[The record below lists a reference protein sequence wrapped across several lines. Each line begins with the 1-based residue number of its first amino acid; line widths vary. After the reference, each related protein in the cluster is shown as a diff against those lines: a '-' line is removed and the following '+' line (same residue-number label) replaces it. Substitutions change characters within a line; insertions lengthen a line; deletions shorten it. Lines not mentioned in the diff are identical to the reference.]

1 MKKLAI
7 TFLILSQFFILGL
20 SKQKEIENPYEK
32 YNLSFFEHFS
42 DEILI
47 NYLKKG
53 LGENQD
59 LKIANLKLQESE
71 KIVKLSLSQE
81 LPQIDFTPVLG
92 RTFASSDLLR
102 GDNNFQIHS
111 YSQNRFVLPLSASW
125 EIDIWRKNR
134 LKTKIAQ
141 KNVKIIEQ
149 DKKSAYVIYA
159 SSFSNNYFNLIKI
172 NSLLELEKEQNILIK
187 ELLDLTKNKEKIGL
201 SRKDDVLKIKETLVN
216 SNAKI
221 NDLEAKKEVIQ
232 NQLGYLLND
241 KLFNEIQTSNFDKI
255 KTFDTIPNELNSEVI
270 LNRPDVISASEGI
283 LKADMEAKIA
293 KRDLLPS
300 FKIMGTLGFNG
311 YNDLS
316 KIFGA
321 HTGMADLWVV
331 PELTI
336 FDAGKKYNLMK
347 LRKLELKEA
356 KVEYE
361 RTILN
366 SIKETNDALA
376 VLKTQN
382 KNYSLSKDILNIQL
396 ERLKLKY
403 SNKNNGLANKLD
415 YNLYQQSE
423 ILARKQLV
431 SDKIDYINSAINL
444 YRTLGGSDF
453 SINTQNL

>member
-1 MKKLAI
+1 
-7 TFLILSQFFILGL
+7 
-20 SKQKEIENPYEK
+20 
-32 YNLSFFEHFS
+32 
-42 DEILI
+42 
-47 NYLKKG
+47 
-53 LGENQD
+53 
-59 LKIANLKLQESE
+59 
-71 KIVKLSLSQE
+71 
-81 LPQIDFTPVLG
+81 
-92 RTFASSDLLR
+92 
-102 GDNNFQIHS
+102 
-111 YSQNRFVLPLSASW
+111 
-125 EIDIWRKNR
+125 
-134 LKTKIAQ
+134 
-141 KNVKIIEQ
+141 
-149 DKKSAYVIYA
+149 
-159 SSFSNNYFNLIKI
+159 
-172 NSLLELEKEQNILIK
+172 
-187 ELLDLTKNKEKIGL
+187 
-201 SRKDDVLKIKETLVN
+201 
-216 SNAKI
+216 
-221 NDLEAKKEVIQ
+221 
-232 NQLGYLLND
+232 
-241 KLFNEIQTSNFDKI
+241 
-255 KTFDTIPNELNSEVI
+255 
-270 LNRPDVISASEGI
+270 
-283 LKADMEAKIA
+283 MEAKIA